1 MVVRFST
8 FATISARSGRCH
20 VGPSI
25 CREHQ
30 TNASAQGAAAGGS
43 SESVTNL
50 IDGQHR
56 ILKMGEV
63 PYARKKSQFRA
74 HSFGELYS
82 HLLVDVEVF
91 LAPNDLH
98 GRLEPGK
105 LRFEAILVS
114 RKVRVV
120 VGERV
125 CRRHRSLG
133 PSSEHVVLELTRNFK
148 MLFLGQTSREGVLQ
162 DLVAIAVQVGADL
175 IHRRSLLQALQAR
188 VHEWGLLNGAK
199 SPTMI
204 VLA

>member
-1 MVVRFST
+1 MSVHRSAVSTTDQRFGSRCSGWRLIGKRHEPHRWP
-8 FATISARSGRCH
+8 ALDSA
-20 VGPSI
+20 
-25 CREHQ
+25 
-30 TNASAQGAAAGGS
+30 
-43 SESVTNL
+43 
-50 IDGQHR
+50 D
-56 ILKMGEV
+56 GEV

-74 HSFGELYS
+74 HSFSELYS

-91 LAPNDLH
+91 LTPNDLH

-105 LRFEAILVS
+105 LRFEVILVS

-125 CRRHRSLG
+125 FRRHRSLG
-133 PSSEHVVLELTRNFK
+133 PSSEQVVLELTRNFK

-188 VHEWGLLNGAK
+188 VHELGPVERGEIAHDER
-199 SPTMI
+199 S
-204 VLA
+204 AS